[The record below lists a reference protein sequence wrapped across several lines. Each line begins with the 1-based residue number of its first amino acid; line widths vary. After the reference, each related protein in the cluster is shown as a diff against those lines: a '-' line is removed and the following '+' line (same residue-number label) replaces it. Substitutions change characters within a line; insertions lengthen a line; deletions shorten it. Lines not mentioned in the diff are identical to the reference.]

1 MKYTI
6 GIDIGGTHTDGVLVD
21 EKGVICKAYKT
32 LTKRPLAKGV
42 FEVIVRL
49 QEFNESAQIEGVF
62 VGTTHAT
69 NAILEAKGLT
79 PIGLIRI
86 GSHKPQLLPP
96 CYLWPKHLHSS
107 FFIGVETVL
116 GGHHTDGSKIGSLS
130 KMEVKEACLKLKE
143 KGALGLAVV
152 SPFSPLIKDHELECM
167 DIIQDALGPDFPV
180 TLSSEI
186 GGIGLIERENG
197 ALLNAAL
204 KETMK
209 KELLLIES
217 LKEELKL
224 KAPFYLTQN
233 NGSLITFSEASEK
246 PILTISSGPT
256 NSFIGASRL
265 ANLQEAIVLDIGGT
279 STDIGI
285 VNNGFPTKSF
295 ELANIGGVPLNF
307 RMPDVE
313 ALSIGGGSLI
323 RQGAEEPLIGPDSV
337 GKELFMKSKAFGGDV
352 LTLTDVCLKLKLFE
366 MKDASLQKIPLTKS
380 MAKLILTLVQTSIQK
395 SIEKIR
401 GLKTDFPIVVVGGGA
416 YAFSKSD
423 CLIPENHFVAN
434 AYGASLAEISYTLDT
449 VRENISKTS
458 VIENLKEEVI
468 QGVLSKGADPKEV
481 RIIDLVILPYSY
493 LPKDMGRIII
503 TAAGKRI

>member
-1 MKYTI
+1 MKKYTV

-42 FEVIVRL
+42 FEVIVKL
-49 QEFNESAQIEGVF
+49 QEFNETASIEGVF
-62 VGTTHAT
+62 IGTTHAT
-69 NAILEAKGLT
+69 NAILEAKGLS

-86 GSHKPQLLPP
+86 GSHRPQLLPP
-96 CYLWPKHLHSS
+96 CYKWPKHLSS
-107 FFIGVETVL
+107 NFFIGIETVL
-116 GGHHTDGSKIGSLS
+116 GGHHTDGSKIGTLS
-130 KMEVKEACLKLKE
+130 KKEVREACLKLKE
-143 KGALGLAVV
+143 KGALGFAVV
-152 SPFSPLIKDHELECM
+152 SPFSPLIKDHELECR
-167 DIIQDALGPDFPV
+167 DIIQDTLGLNFPV

-209 KELLLIES
+209 RELLLIES

-224 KAPFYLTQN
+224 KASFYLTQN
-233 NGSLITFSEASEK
+233 NGSLISFSEASEK

-256 NSFIGASRL
+256 NSFMGASRL
-265 ANLQEAIVLDIGGT
+265 ARLQEAIVLDIGGT

-285 VNNGFPTKSF
+285 VTKGFPAKSF

-313 ALSIGGGSLI
+313 ALPIGGGSLI
-323 RQGAEEPLIGPDSV
+323 RQENEPKVGPESV
-337 GKELFMKSKAFGGDV
+337 GKDLFMKSKAFGGDA

-366 MKDASLQKIPLTKS
+366 IKEASLQKIPLTET
-380 MAKLILTLVQTSIQK
+380 MAKLILTHVETSIQK

-401 GLKTDFPIVVVGGGA
+401 GLKKDFPVVAVGGGA

-449 VRENISKTS
+449 VRENISKRG
-458 VIENLKEEVI
+458 VLENLKEEVI
-468 QGVLSKGADPKEV
+468 LGVLNKGADPKEV
-481 RIIDLVILPYSY
+481 RIIDLVVLPYSY

-503 TAAGKRI
+503 TAAGKRV